1 MKRIL
6 TLILLALAGAPL
18 HAQPLPAQPLQAQLL
33 PQAVDLRTVLGFA
46 RDASLAVAL
55 ERSQVDAASAGR
67 LEAAALPNPTLSYN
81 RQRQPGRLTNFDSDR
96 AQDWT
101 IEQPLLLGGQRGAR
115 IKAASRAV
123 DAASA
128 RVALTRHEVASE
140 AAAAHV
146 ALLLAQERLAT
157 VRAGLDELARLRQVV
172 DGRRAGGLASEYEAI
187 RVEVEEATWRA
198 RVAEAEAA
206 LVERQTALA
215 QALGVAG
222 WRPVARGALAPF
234 APLRGHAAAGR
245 PEVHPEVLL
254 ARREQDAA
262 AALVDVARA
271 ERMPA
276 VSVNVGRFWTSKPY
290 GGTTGIG
297 VAVELPLFDRR
308 KGGLDKAKAQ
318 VGAAALQRE
327 LSEARHSAEVDS
339 MARLVAQ
346 HGHALDDFRRR
357 AGARTAD
364 LKRMAHDSYR
374 LGKTSIA
381 ELLDATRG
389 GVELALAEQELVA
402 QLMEAQLRLESAT
415 GELLHRIDDGRPPV
429 ADAFR

>member
-18 HAQPLPAQPLQAQLL
+18 HAQP
-33 PQAVDLRTVLGFA
+33 PQAPPLPHEVDLRTVLGVA
-46 RDASLAVAL
+46 RAASLAVAL
-55 ERSQVDAASAGR
+55 EQSQVDAASAGR

-115 IKAASRAV
+115 VTAASRAV
-123 DAASA
+123 DTAAA

-157 VRAGLDELARLRQVV
+157 VKAGLDELARLRQVV
-172 DGRRAGGLASEYEAI
+172 EGRRAGGLASEYEAI
-187 RVEVEEATWRA
+187 RVEVEESTWRA

-222 WRPVARGALAPF
+222 WRPTARGTLAPL
-234 APLRGHAAAGR
+234 APIRGHGAD
-245 PEVHPEVLL
+245 VHPEVLL

-262 AALVDVARA
+262 AALVNVARA

-290 GGTTGIG
+290 GGTTSIG
-297 VAVELPLFDRR
+297 LAVELPLFDRR

-318 VGAAALQRE
+318 AGAAALQRE
-327 LSEARHSAEVDS
+327 LSEARHNAEVDS

-346 HGHALDDFRRR
+346 YSHALEDFRRH

-402 QLMEAQLRLESAT
+402 QLMEAQLRLDAAN
-415 GELLHRIDDGRPPV
+415 GELLHRIGDGRAPG
-429 ADAFR
+429 AGASR

>member
-18 HAQPLPAQPLQAQLL
+18 HAQPPQAPPL
-33 PQAVDLRTVLGFA
+33 PQEIDLPTVLGFA

-55 ERSQVDAASAGR
+55 EQSQVDAASAGR

-101 IEQPLLLGGQRGAR
+101 IEQPLLLGGQRDAR
-115 IKAASRAV
+115 IAAASRAV
-123 DAASA
+123 DAATA

-140 AAAAHV
+140 AAMSHV

-157 VRAGLDELARLRQVV
+157 VKAGLDELARLRQVV
-172 DGRRAGGLASEYEAI
+172 EGRRAGGLASQYEAI
-187 RVEVEEATWRA
+187 RVEVEESTWRA

-222 WRPVARGALAPF
+222 WRPTARGTLAPF
-234 APLRGHAAAGR
+234 APMRGHGAEA
-245 PEVHPEVLL
+245 HPEVLL

-262 AALVDVARA
+262 AALVNVARA

-290 GGTTGIG
+290 GGTTSIG
-297 VAVELPLFDRR
+297 LAVELPLFDRR

-318 VGAAALQRE
+318 AGAATLQRE

-346 HGHALDDFRRR
+346 HSHALEDFRRH

-374 LGKTSIA
+374 LGKSSIA

-402 QLMEAQLRLESAT
+402 QLMEAQLRLESAN
-415 GELLHRIDDGRPPV
+415 GDLLHRIDDGRAPG
-429 ADAFR
+429 ADASR

>member
-6 TLILLALAGAPL
+6 TSILLALAAAPNYSPL
-18 HAQPLPAQPLQAQLL
+18 LAQPLPQE
-33 PQAVDLRTVLGFA
+33 VDLSTVLGFA

-55 ERSQVDAASAGR
+55 EQSQMDATSAER
-67 LEAAALPNPTLSYN
+67 LDAAALPNPTLSYN
-81 RQRQPGRLTNFDSDR
+81 RARQPGRLTNFDSDR

-115 IKAASRAV
+115 INAAGRAV

-146 ALLLAQERLAT
+146 ALLLAQEKAST

-172 DGRRAGGLASEYEAI
+172 DGRRAAGLASEYEAI
-187 RVEVEEATWRA
+187 RVEVEESTWRA
-198 RVAEAEAA
+198 RVAEADAA
-206 LVERQTALA
+206 LVERQAALA

-234 APLRGHAAAGR
+234 APRSVHGADL
-245 PEVHPEVLL
+245 HPEVLL

-290 GGTTGIG
+290 GGTTSIG
-297 VAVELPLFDRR
+297 LAVEMLLFDRR

-318 VGAAALQRE
+318 ASAAALQRALTE
-327 LSEARHSAEVDS
+327 VRHGAEVDS
-339 MARLVAQ
+339 LARLVTQ
-346 HGHALDDFRRR
+346 HSHALEEFQRH

-374 LGKTSIA
+374 LGQSSIA

-389 GVELALAEQELVA
+389 SVELALAEQEMVA
-402 QLMEAQLRLESAT
+402 VLMEAQLRLEAAR
-415 GELLHRIDDGRPPV
+415 GELLRRAGAMR
-429 ADAFR
+429 